1 MKTYYDGQ
9 QDAYYGFGRSS
20 DDYNYKQGYRDTCE
34 MIEREEYERQAQ
46 KEYEKQYYQELMEQE
61 YCLKTKLKDCKL

>member
-20 DDYNYKQGYRDTCE
+20 DDYNYKQGYRDTCD
-34 MIEREEYERQAQ
+34 MIEREEYE
-46 KEYEKQYYQELMEQE
+46 KQQEEAYYQELMEQE
-61 YCLKTKLKDCKL
+61 HYLETKPKDCRP